1 MTKGVLTLAVDGGCL
16 PPPDRTGRSAPEDTW
31 TPKNSRR
38 VPGVPRDL
46 AGLCRVEAPEQ
57 VGGGTGGW
65 GGIEVLGGGCLPL
78 PDRAG
83 WSAPEHIWTPKNSR
97 RVPGLPR
104 DLVGLCGGEAP
115 EQVRGGTDGWGGI
128 EVLGGGVWA

>member
-1 MTKGVLTLAVDGGCL
+1 MTKGVLTLTVDGGCL

-46 AGLCRVEAPEQ
+46 AGLCGA
-57 VGGGTGGW
+57 
-65 GGIEVLGGGCLPL
+65 
-78 PDRAG
+78 
-83 WSAPEHIWTPKNSR
+83 
-97 RVPGLPR
+97 
-104 DLVGLCGGEAP
+104 EAP
-115 EQVRGGTDGWGGI
+115 EQVRGGSSGWGGAGGWGGI

>member
-1 MTKGVLTLAVDGGCL
+1 MTKGVLTLTVDGGCL

-38 VPGVPRDL
+38 DPGVPRDL
-46 AGLCRVEAPEQ
+46 AGLVGVEAPEQ
-57 VGGGTGGW
+57 VRGGTGGW

-83 WSAPEHIWTPKNSR
+83 RSAPEDIWNPKK
-97 RVPGLPR
+97 P
-104 DLVGLCGGEAP
+104 
-115 EQVRGGTDGWGGI
+115 
-128 EVLGGGVWA
+128 